1 MVNQQELVANSLDGE
16 PRVKALL
23 SLDHVFGELSVHPKF
38 VEAII
43 NAYLSLKNNG
53 AKQIV
58 TALSQ
63 IF

>member
-1 MVNQQELVANSLDGE
+1 
-16 PRVKALL
+16 VKALL
-23 SLDHVFGELSVHPKF
+23 SLKHVFGELSVRPKF

-53 AKQIV
+53 AKQTV